1 MQFREVA
8 FEPMPAA
15 LSGFDEATRSE
26 LRRRIALEEHP
37 QIAAQLRR
45 NAASAAQ
52 GHKLFNLWRA
62 SERPL
67 WPWPDFLCD
76 CRKRFLHMAVERGL
90 RRIDLIEDILRWI
103 RN

>member
-1 MQFREVA
+1 MLSTTKAIYLHGFVAKSFAHNLKSMSQDERVAAIQSNMQFREAA

-52 GHKLFNLWRA
+52 GH
-62 SERPL
+62 
-67 WPWPDFLCD
+67 
-76 CRKRFLHMAVERGL
+76 
-90 RRIDLIEDILRWI
+90 
-103 RN
+103 